1 MSSGE
6 YRTREQYWDYNDYL
20 KYRQGNCYYN
30 KGLDLKSTNVSE
42 AIKYFKLALKKKT
55 PKIRIFYI
63 NYNYLLLT
71 ILHVIQHK
79 L

>member
-42 AIKYFKLALKKKT
+42 AIKYFKLALKEN
-55 PKIRIFYI
+55 PKDQDFLYQ
-63 NYNYLLLT
+63 LQLLT
-71 ILHVIQHK
+71 ANNPSCNST
-79 L
+79 